1 LNLIETPRESLCLSE
16 TINFSHSRKGG
27 GYMPIIQLL
36 NPGRDS
42 AKVSPYSRKILQDIM
57 KVAGVSQITITST
70 ARTAAE
76 QARIMFENIE
86 RHGVV
91 HQKQLYSSY
100 GDKVI
105 DEYSALKQ
113 KGKNKVEIISGM
125 TIKINFLG
133 PRNVSRHAGNPNKL
147 IVIDIAPSSINL
159 ALRTKFESAVNS
171 DSRVS
176 KFLTPPNDPA
186 YHLEIPQP

>member
-1 LNLIETPRESLCLSE
+1 MSYTRFDYSSFLD
-16 TINFSHSRKGG
+16 
-27 GYMPIIQLL
+27 
-36 NPGRDS
+36 PGRGS
-42 AKVSPYSRKILQDIM
+42 AKVSAYSRKVLQDIM
-57 KVAGVSQITITST
+57 KASGVTQITITST
-70 ARTAAE
+70 ARTTAD

-86 RHGVV
+86 RHGVA
-91 HQKQLYSSY
+91 HQKKLYGPY

-113 KGKNKVEIISGM
+113 KGKTKVDIISGM
-125 TIKINFLG
+125 TMKINSLG

-147 IVIDIAPSSINL
+147 NVVDIAPSSINL
-159 ALRTKFESAVNS
+159 ALRKKFESAVNT

-176 KFLTPPNDPA
+176 KFLVPPKDPA